1 MILDLGRGPSG
12 KRRRQWKSFTGSRRA
27 AEARLNELLADV
39 DAGVYIKPTKATL
52 GAFFERWLSDYAA
65 ARVRATTLEGYRWRS
80 KRLLAGLGDIRLIDL
95 RPEHIQRYYTSML
108 TTGELAGGTL
118 VKHHNLLRHALA
130 TAVRWQ
136 LVPNNVAEH
145 VDPPR
150 RSRKEMR
157 ALTAAEVH
165 HLLDSC
171 HTTAWYAVFH
181 TLIWTGLRRSEL
193 LGLRWQ
199 DVDLLMANL
208 RVTQVLHQLGDGRY
222 VWEEPK
228 TTKGKRGVAL
238 SPASCLVL
246 RAQRERQ
253 ERDAAFLGIS
263 LSDDRLVFSHLVD
276 GAPLRPDTVT
286 QAFRRLVKR
295 IGLAGVRLHDL
306 RHTHAS
312 LLLQQG
318 IHPKVVSERL
328 GHSSIQITLD
338 TYSHLLPGLQEA
350 AANGFDAV
358 MEPEPVHTTLG

>member
-1 MILDLGRGPSG
+1 M
-12 KRRRQWKSFTGSRRA
+12 
-27 AEARLNELLADV
+27 
-39 DAGVYIKPTKATL
+39 
-52 GAFFERWLSDYAA
+52 
-65 ARVRATTLEGYRWRS
+65 
-80 KRLLAGLGDIRLIDL
+80 
-95 RPEHIQRYYTSML
+95 
-108 TTGELAGGTL
+108 
-118 VKHHNLLRHALA
+118 
-130 TAVRWQ
+130 
-136 LVPNNVAEH
+136 
-145 VDPPR
+145 
-150 RSRKEMR
+150 
-157 ALTAAEVH
+157 
-165 HLLDSC
+165 
-171 HTTAWYAVFH
+171 
-181 TLIWTGLRRSEL
+181 
-193 LGLRWQ
+193 
-199 DVDLLMANL
+199 
-208 RVTQVLHQLGDGRY
+208 
-222 VWEEPK
+222 
-228 TTKGKRGVAL
+228 

-263 LSDDRLVFSHLVD
+263 LPDDRLVFSHLVD

-318 IHPKVVSERL
+318 IHPKVVSGRL